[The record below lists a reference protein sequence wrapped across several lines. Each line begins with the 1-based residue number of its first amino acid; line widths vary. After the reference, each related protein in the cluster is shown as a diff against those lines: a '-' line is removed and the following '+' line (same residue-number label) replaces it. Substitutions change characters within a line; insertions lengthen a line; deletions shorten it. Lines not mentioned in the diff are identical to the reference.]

1 MSLERRERRRRLRR
15 GIEGLQI
22 GIGNWR
28 RRRGIGRSGGRRRVG
43 IQRILGVRFKGVIG
57 GVEKRCGGVGVV
69 VVIGGVRD
77 RVRVRVLMRRRVLV
91 IGSGGVIP
99 VLHR

>member
-1 MSLERRERRRRLRR
+1 MGLERRERRRRLRR

-28 RRRGIGRSGGRRRVG
+28 RRRGVGRSGGRRRVG
-43 IQRILGVRFKGVIG
+43 IQRIWGVRLGISGVIG
-57 GVEKRCGGVGVV
+57 GGERRCGGVGVV
-69 VVIGGVRD
+69 VVIGRVRD
-77 RVRVRVLMRRRVLV
+77 RVRVLMRRRVLV
-91 IGSGGVIP
+91 IGSGGIIP